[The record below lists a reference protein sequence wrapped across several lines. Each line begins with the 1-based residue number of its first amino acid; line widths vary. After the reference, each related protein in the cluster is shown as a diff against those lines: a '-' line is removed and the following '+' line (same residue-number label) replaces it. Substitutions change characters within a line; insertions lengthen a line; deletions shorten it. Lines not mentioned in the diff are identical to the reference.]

1 MRFLVMIVALL
12 ALCAIPAFAQDA
24 SGIVQVA
31 NNPTLGPILV
41 APNGMTL
48 YTFNND
54 QPGVSNCVGQ
64 CLELWPAYT
73 VDATA
78 SLAAAPGVPGTISVI
93 VQADGLLHVTYNGR
107 PLYFYSSDAAP
118 GDVNGQGVGDVW
130 FSVPVAVA
138 AQPVASEFLL
148 DVGVNRELGSI
159 LTASNGMTLYTF
171 ANDAQSASNCVGQC
185 VELWPP
191 YTVDAAANMAAAPGI
206 AGAISTI
213 LRSDGL
219 TQTVLDGRPLYFY
232 SGDTAPGDATGQG
245 VGNVWFSVP
254 LDAVRVGGSPDRPLL
269 VASSGMTLYTFANDE
284 PNWSNCI
291 GDCITNWP
299 PLTASGADAPV
310 ISSAGV
316 EGALSTTLRADNTY
330 QVTFNSRPVYL
341 FVNDAAPG
349 DTNGDG
355 AGGTWSVVPV
365 TPVARLGGNATLGTF
380 AVDTNFRTLYVFAN
394 DQPGVSNCVDACV
407 QNWPPLTVA
416 AGSSAVAQGYLPG
429 TLGTIQRPDG
439 ATQVTLDGRPL
450 YTFAND
456 AAPGDANGNGAGGTW
471 SIVAFDIPFE
481 APATCT
487 VTPVNDVANLRQAPT
502 TASNSPRSVNFGEIL
517 TIDGQ
522 ALSEGFVWWHL
533 TSGEW
538 VRSDVISEVT
548 PCAGVPSLGGGV
560 PAPVVTQ
567 EVGGPPAPVST
578 PEVVAPVT
586 TPEVGG

>member
-1 MRFLVMIVALL
+1 MRFLVIIVALL
-12 ALCAIPAFAQDA
+12 ALCAMPALAQDA
-24 SGIVQVA
+24 SGVVQIG
-31 NNPTLGPILV
+31 NNATLGSILV
-41 APNGMTL
+41 APTGMTL

-64 CLELWPAYT
+64 CLDLWPAYT

-78 SLAAAPGVPGTISVI
+78 SLAAAPGVPGAISVI
-93 VQADGLLHVTYNGR
+93 VQADGLLHVTYDGK
-107 PLYFYSSDAAP
+107 PLYFYSSDAQP
-118 GDVNGQGVGDVW
+118 GDANGQGVGDVW
-130 FSVPVAVA
+130 FSVPVAA
-138 AQPVASEFLL
+138 AVQPVAVSEFLL
-148 DVGVNRELGSI
+148 DVGVSRELGSI
-159 LTASNGMTLYTF
+159 LTASNGITLYTF
-171 ANDAQSASNCVGQC
+171 ANDAPSASNCIGQC

-191 YTVDAAANMAAAPGI
+191 YTVDAAANMTAAPGI
-206 AGAISTI
+206 PGTISTI

-232 SGDTAPGDATGQG
+232 TGDTQPSDVTGQG

-254 LDAVRVGGSPDRPLL
+254 LDAVRVGGASERPLL
-269 VASSGMTLYTFANDE
+269 VAANGRTLYTFANDE

-316 EGALSTTLRADNTY
+316 DGALGTTLRADNTY

-355 AGGTWSVVPV
+355 AGGVWSVVPV
-365 TPVARLGGNATLGTF
+365 APVVRLGGNSSLGTF

-394 DQPGVSNCVDACV
+394 DTEGVSNCVDACV

-416 AGSSAVAQGYLPG
+416 AGSSAVAQGFLPG
-429 TLGTIQRPDG
+429 TLRTIQRPDG
-439 ATQVTLDGRPL
+439 TTQVTLDGRPL
-450 YTFAND
+450 YFFAND
-456 AAPGDANGNGAGGTW
+456 AAPGDANGNGAGGVW

-481 APATCT
+481 APATCS
-487 VTPVNDVANLRQAPT
+487 VTPVNETANLRQAPT
-502 TASNSPRSVNFGEIL
+502 TASDSPRSVQFGEVM

-522 ALSEGFVWWHL
+522 TLSEGFVWWHL

-560 PAPVVTQ
+560 PVAPVATADVN
-567 EVGGPPAPVST
+567 APVAT
-578 PEVVAPVT
+578 PEVIAPAT